1 MTERAISSGKSR
13 PPASVTHMGLNTIAL
28 GCLLVM
34 LGYLRYR
41 HQLYGSGPG
50 QLPRQSEILLLL
62 GSVAVPVVFMDLVV
76 LKVHKRATTGLDW
89 VQQPNLDIARI
100 LTKLLGLALTLGVI
114 ALAYWAFAEYHGSF
128 YDPFY
133 AALRRFWLP
142 LVIASVGYVSI
153 VDGQMVSPR
162 DTYWQLG
169 RVVLFHPSDAR
180 AADVANHF
188 RSWLVKA
195 YFIPLMV
202 VWMHGE
208 ASKLVTFDLAHVA
221 WTNLRGYD
229 FLYDLIFGVDLLFCT
244 CGYILS
250 FRVIDTH
257 VRSAEPTMYG
267 WVVALFCYQPFY
279 SLMEAQYVRYS
290 QDYGFGTW
298 LGGAPVAVRW
308 AWAGTIL
315 ALISIYSLGTVTFGV
330 RFSNLTHRGILTNG
344 PYRFTKHPAYITKNL
359 SWWLVSVPFVPHTG
373 VIDAIRH
380 SLLLGCVNSI
390 YFFRAKTE
398 EAHLSRDP
406 TYVEYALWMND
417 HGTLRFLGRWFP
429 VLRYKAPASYVAPS
443 ATPSPPDSGAVT
455 ATHSSTPPA
464 EQHSSAL

>member
-1 MTERAISSGKSR
+1 MTVGATSRAQSR

-28 GCLLVM
+28 GCLLLM

-41 HQLYGSGPG
+41 HQLYGTGPG
-50 QLPRQSEILLLL
+50 QLPRQTEILLLL
-62 GSVAVPVVFMDLVV
+62 ASVAIPVVFMDIVV

-89 VQQPNLDIARI
+89 VQQPNLDLGRIA
-100 LTKLLGLALTLGVI
+100 TKLLGLGLTLGVI
-114 ALAYWAFAEYHGSF
+114 TLAYWMFPEYHGSF

-133 AALRRFWLP
+133 GAMRRFWLP
-142 LVIASVGYVSI
+142 LAIAAVGYVSI

-162 DTYWQLG
+162 DAYWQLG
-169 RVVLFHPSDAR
+169 RVVLLRPRDAR
-180 AADVANHF
+180 AGDVANHF

-195 YFIPLMV
+195 FFIPLMV

-208 ASKLVTFDLAHVA
+208 ASKLITFDLAHAA
-221 WTNLRGYD
+221 WTNLRAYD

-298 LGGAPVAVRW
+298 LGDAPVAVRW

-373 VIDAIRH
+373 VVDAIRH
-380 SLLLGCVNSI
+380 SLLLGCVNTI
-390 YFFRAKTE
+390 YFLRAKTE

-417 HGTLRFLGRWFP
+417 HGALRFVGRWLP
-429 VLRYKAPASYVAPS
+429 VFRYKAPASYVAPS
-443 ATPSPPDSGAVT
+443 PTPAPSDSGAVT